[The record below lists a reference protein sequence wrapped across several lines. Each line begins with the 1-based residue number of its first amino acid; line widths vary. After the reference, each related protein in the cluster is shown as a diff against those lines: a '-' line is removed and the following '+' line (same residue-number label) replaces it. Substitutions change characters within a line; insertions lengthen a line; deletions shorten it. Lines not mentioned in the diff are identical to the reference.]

1 MARKGLFARILFFGG
16 IFVIVTKYVYLIIPA
31 IIALI
36 LGVIIRKRRSDRGIG
51 DRVIYIRKR

>member
-1 MARKGLFARILFFGG
+1 MARKGLFARILFFGA
-16 IFVIVTKYVYLIIPA
+16 IFAIVTKYVYLIIPA